1 MDDPLEIDVVVNA
14 VRNAFRP
21 LDCGVE
27 VFDFEQKLRF
37 RVFDPDGKPILRM
50 SEMLMRRAR
59 DPKGLRFAIN
69 EARSRVEDKGF
80 KLKPWKAPG

>member
-1 MDDPLEIDVVVNA
+1 MDDDLEIDVVVK
-14 VRNAFRP
+14 VIRNAFSP

-27 VFDFEQKLRF
+27 VFDYEQKLRF

-59 DPKGLRFAIN
+59 DRFAIN
-69 EARSRVEDKGF
+69 DARSRVEVKGF
-80 KLKPWKAPG
+80 NLKPWKAPV